1 MYNIIQLNDK
11 NLSELQSIAQELGLK
26 KTDSLKKEELVYKIL
41 DEQAIAGATKK
52 VAADKIKEERKD
64 DKKKRSRV
72 SVKKE
77 TADKVFSA
85 SKNGEITRPE
95 VANTASKTVKTPTQP
110 ATPATPSA
118 PATPQT
124 AAPATASSTA
134 TAKPAASTE
143 KATKTTANA
152 EASKSRKNSRNTPA
166 KKESNEVIT
175 APAEAKQAVTPTEPI
190 AQPIKKVIPAP
201 VKKETPD
208 LFEVEDDFIPIEE
221 LPYERVELPTEL

>member
-95 VANTASKTVKTPTQP
+95 AANTASKTVKTPTQP
-110 ATPATPSA
+110 ATPAA

-124 AAPATASSTA
+124 ATPATASSTA

-190 AQPIKKVIPAP
+190 AQPIKKVTI
-201 VKKETPD
+201 
-208 LFEVEDDFIPIEE
+208 L
-221 LPYERVELPTEL
+221 

>member
-11 NLSELQSIAQELGLK
+11 SLSELQSIAQELGLK

-95 VANTASKTVKTPTQP
+95 AANTTSKTVKTPTQP
-110 ATPATPSA
+110 ATPAADSLLA
-118 PATPQT
+118 VQ
-124 AAPATASSTA
+124 
-134 TAKPAASTE
+134 K
-143 KATKTTANA
+143 KNA
-152 EASKSRKNSRNTPA
+152 EDSLFYKSEYVPVTSFIHTVKFDNYRRIYEAYQTPA
-166 KKESNEVIT
+166 
-175 APAEAKQAVTPTEPI
+175 
-190 AQPIKKVIPAP
+190 
-201 VKKETPD
+201 D
-208 LFEVEDDFIPIEE
+208 L
-221 LPYERVELPTEL
+221 LS